1 MTTASSMFTDA
12 LEELR
17 EKLKTL
23 VPPDAKISKIEFEGP
38 FVVLYSLKP
47 EALIEDGN
55 IVRELARKLQ
65 KRIVI
70 RSDSKVRKEQ
80 DEAIAIINQ
89 IVPEDAQITTI
100 HFDETLGEV
109 IIEAKKPGLVIG
121 KNGANLHEI
130 SKLTG
135 WRPNVMRTP
144 PIESQI
150 ISSIRKIL
158 KENVNQRKFSLIQ
171 IGKRIHRPKMV
182 DEDNRWVR
190 ITGLG
195 GCGEVG
201 RSALLLETPESRV
214 LVDIGVNVGAQRP
227 NNMFPHLDSPEF
239 DLENL
244 DAVVITHAHLDH
256 SGFLPYLFKYGYRGP
271 VYVTDATLTLM
282 TLLQRDYIQ
291 VAQAEGKLAPYSY
304 NDIKQAVLHSIPR
317 NYNEVT
323 DLSNDIKLT
332 FTPAGHILGSAVC
345 HFHIGEGT
353 YNVAITGDFKY
364 AQSRLLEPANTKFA
378 RLETLV
384 MESTYGAPNDI
395 MPPRQ
400 DSERQIIRII
410 NATLKRGGKVLI
422 PTLAV
427 GRAQELLLI
436 IEQYIRK
443 KKIVEAPVYIDGMI
457 WEATAIHTCYP
468 ELLAKSIR
476 DRILSNGENPF
487 LSEYF
492 INVEGRSVREEIIEG
507 GPAIIL
513 ATSGMLTGG
522 ASVQYFYRLCS
533 DPKNSICFVSY
544 QAEGTLG
551 RRIAQGAREV
561 RVFDDGKVKLLK
573 VKMDVHTIE
582 GFSGHSD
589 RRELIE
595 YVRKV
600 QPQPE
605 RVILVHGNYQ
615 KSLSLAS
622 ALKKNFRSMSV
633 VVPRNLETIRLN

>member
-80 DEAIAIINQ
+80 EQAIEIINQ
-89 IVPEDAQITTI
+89 IVPEDSQITTI

-121 KNGANLHEI
+121 KNGANLHKI

-182 DEDNRWVR
+182 DENNRWVR

-214 LVDIGVNVGAQRP
+214 LIDIGVNVGAHVP
-227 NNMFPHLDSPEF
+227 SNMFPHLDSPEF

-304 NDIKQAVLHSIPR
+304 NDIKEAVLHAIPR

-332 FTPAGHILGSAVC
+332 FTPAGHILGSAIS

-353 YNVAITGDFKY
+353 YNVAVTGDFKY

-384 MESTYGAPNDI
+384 MESTYGASNDI

-400 DSERQIIRII
+400 DSERQIVRII

-427 GRAQELLLI
+427 GRSQELLLI
-436 IEQYIRK
+436 IEQYLRK

-468 ELLAKSIR
+468 ELLSKNIR

-492 INVEGRSVREEIIEG
+492 VNVEGRSARDEIIEG

-522 ASVQYFYRLCS
+522 ASVQYFYKLCS

-544 QAEGTLG
+544 QAEETLD
-551 RRIAQGAREV
+551 RRIAQGAREI
-561 RVFDDGKVKLLK
+561 RVYDEGKVKLLK

-605 RVILVHGNYQ
+605 RVIIVHGNYQ

-622 ALKKNFRSMSV
+622 AIKKNFRSMSV